1 MKQIKIQEKDNFC
14 LCSVLQS
21 IFNEHNIF
29 FSQKEISK
37 KLTKSKKGFLAD
49 DKRIIHFLSS
59 QGFYYFFYKHNEVPF
74 NELDFLL
81 EDMRDNH
88 GIIGIK
94 NHAYLLNNFHYPFL
108 EIIDPQNNSV
118 FSYKISSIKQ
128 EIENKGGLFGVLKY
142 IL

>member
-1 MKQIKIQEKDNFC
+1 MKQIKIQEKENFC

-29 FSQKEISK
+29 FSQKEISE
-37 KLTKSKKGFLAD
+37 KLTKSNNGFLAD
-49 DKRIIHFLSS
+49 DKRIILFLSS
-59 QGFYYFFYKHNEVPF
+59 QGFNYSFYRHNEVPF

-81 EDMRDNH
+81 EDMKDNH

-94 NHAYLLNNFHYPFL
+94 NHAYLLGNFNYPFL

-118 FSYKISSIKQ
+118 ISYKISSIKQ
-128 EIENKGGLFGVLKY
+128 EIEKKGGLFGLLKY
-142 IL
+142 RL